1 MKIDKSTGI
10 PALFATAVS
19 FCAVLGI
26 MWGLVRPIISEAV
39 AGELTDDI
47 AQTVDNKIA
56 PIKGGFDV
64 LLTQQIVQTQR
75 DIAQL
80 ERRGL
85 TNLTA
90 EETDRLV
97 QLRAQLEAQQ
107 RALQELRK

>member
-10 PALFATAVS
+10 PALLASLVS
-19 FCAVLGI
+19 FCAIMAI
-26 MWGLVRPIISEAV
+26 MWGFVRPVISTAV

-47 AQTVDNKIA
+47 ERAVDNKIA

-85 TNLTA
+85 TNLTE

-107 RALQELRK
+107 RALMELRK